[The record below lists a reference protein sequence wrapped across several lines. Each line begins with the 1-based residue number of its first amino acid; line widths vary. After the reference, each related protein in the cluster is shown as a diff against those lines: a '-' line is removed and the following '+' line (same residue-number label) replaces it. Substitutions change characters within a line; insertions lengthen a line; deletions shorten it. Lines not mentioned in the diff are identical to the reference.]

1 MLKLYFRRSMR
12 IIQSF
17 PISKNEDLLKRLLY
31 WSSQEGVSCLLTS
44 NQHWDRN
51 SQFEILFGTGIKSQL
66 KCDAGNAFEKLSLY
80 RNQTQDWL
88 MGFLGYDLKN
98 EVEEIQSQNPDDL
111 HFPDMY
117 FFQPLK
123 LVRLTQT
130 ELQFLYLHEVASDIE
145 TDYNLLVKEGFQE
158 VDSSNFENPKIKVRF
173 NKDAYCEQV
182 SKMLDHIK
190 RGDIYEANFCQE
202 FYADAAVNPYES
214 FLKLNT
220 LSRAPFAAFLKLKD
234 HYALCSSPER
244 YLQKMGDTLISQ
256 PIKGTA
262 RRGRTEE
269 EDALLK
275 QNLEND
281 PKERA
286 ENIMITDLV
295 RNDLS
300 KVAVRGSVTV
310 AELCKIHSFDQVH
323 QMISTIE
330 AKLPADLDPVQSIK
344 NSFPMGSMTGAP
356 KLSAMQIIEDLEN
369 RRRGFY
375 SGSIGYFTPDG
386 DFDFNVVIRS
396 ILYNSTKKYLSF
408 TVGSAIT
415 AQAIPEKEYEEC
427 LLKAKAMRDT
437 LSN

>member
-1 MLKLYFRRSMR
+1 MR

-17 PISKNEDLLKRLLY
+17 PIPKGVDLLKRLLY
-31 WSSQEGVSCLLTS
+31 WGSHNEVSCLLTS
-44 NQHWDRN
+44 NKHWDRN
-51 SQFEILFGTGIKSQL
+51 SQFEILLGTGAKSQL
-66 KCDAGNAFEKLSLY
+66 KCDAGNAFEMLSAY

-98 EVEEIQSQNPDDL
+98 EVEEIKSQNPDDL
-111 HFPDMY
+111 DFPELY
-117 FFQPLK
+117 FFQPIK
-123 LVRLTQT
+123 LIRLTQN
-130 ELQFLYLHEVASDIE
+130 ELQFLYLPEVASDIE
-145 TDYNLLVKEGFQE
+145 TDYNRLVKEGFQE
-158 VDSSNFENPKIKVRF
+158 VDSRRFENPKIKVRF

-202 FYADAAVNPYES
+202 FYAEAEIVPFES
-214 FLKLNT
+214 FLKLNN

-234 HYALCSSPER
+234 LYALCSSPER
-244 YLQKMGDTLISQ
+244 YLQKQGNTLISQ

-300 KVAVRGSVTV
+300 KLAVRGSVIV
-310 AELCKIHSFDQVH
+310 EELCKIYSFDQVH

-330 AKLPADLDPVQSIK
+330 AKLPADLDPVKSIK
-344 NSFPMGSMTGAP
+344 HSFPMGSMTGAP
-356 KLSAMQIIEDLEN
+356 KLSAMEIIEELEN
-369 RRRGFY
+369 RKRGLY
-375 SGSIGYFTPDG
+375 SGSIGYFTPDA

-396 ILYNSTKKYLSF
+396 ILYNSQKKYLSF
-408 TVGSAIT
+408 SVGSAIT

-437 LSN
+437 LTN